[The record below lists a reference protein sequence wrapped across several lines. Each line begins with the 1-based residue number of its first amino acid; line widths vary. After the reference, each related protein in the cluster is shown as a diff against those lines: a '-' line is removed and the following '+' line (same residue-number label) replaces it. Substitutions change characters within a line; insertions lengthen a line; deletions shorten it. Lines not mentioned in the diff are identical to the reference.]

1 MVPRWPGRQ
10 LGQDTTTALGT
21 PADKRT
27 EAQNI
32 LVAAAE
38 AKLAAKNNTPE
49 KLSAARKSAES
60 YTEKIM
66 RAGKGAMDSFSP
78 EEMAN
83 MRATMM
89 ASGELAA
96 LAQASGAGRNIDES
110 SNHNAAL
117 KAVAE
122 GRVLLQTGALSG
134 SLEEATMAAIRRSGG
149 AAKRGPADGLSPP
162 AAGASAPAAVGA
174 GAGARGGANT
184 NYSHL
189 YR

>member
-1 MVPRWPGRQ
+1 
-10 LGQDTTTALGT
+10 
-21 PADKRT
+21 
-27 EAQNI
+27 
-32 LVAAAE
+32 
-38 AKLAAKNNTPE
+38 
-49 KLSAARKSAES
+49 
-60 YTEKIM
+60 M

-122 GRVLLQTGALSG
+122 GRVLLKTGALSG

-149 AAKRGPADGLSPP
+149 AGKRGPADGLSPP
-162 AAGASAPAAVGA
+162 AAGASAPAAA
-174 GAGARGGANT
+174 GAGARGGGNT

>member
-1 MVPRWPGRQ
+1 
-10 LGQDTTTALGT
+10 
-21 PADKRT
+21 
-27 EAQNI
+27 
-32 LVAAAE
+32 
-38 AKLAAKNNTPE
+38 
-49 KLSAARKSAES
+49 
-60 YTEKIM
+60 
-66 RAGKGAMDSFSP
+66 
-78 EEMAN
+78 

-122 GRVLLQTGALSG
+122 GRVLLKTGALSG
-134 SLEEATMAAIRRSGG
+134 SLEEATMAAIRRSSG
-149 AAKRGPADGLSPP
+149 ADKRGPADGLSPP
-162 AAGASAPAAVGA
+162 AAGASVPAAAGA
-174 GAGARGGANT
+174 GVGAGARGGANT